1 MALQAPGHNAGAR
14 GCDLESALRS
24 GDQGEKEGGAIG
36 AVSRLAGGNGVPVL
50 PAAVEEDPSCPSVGS
65 SPPEQSRHSQPT
77 RSRRAI
83 AVHAPFSAPSARR
96 RLVATIRSSRPQL
109 SALHVPDPDP
119 VLLGHVEP
127 PENPPS
133 RPDLF

>member
-1 MALQAPGHNAGAR
+1 MRSRICVKIGGSR
-14 GCDLESALRS
+14 GE
-24 GDQGEKEGGAIG
+24 GGGGAIG

>member
-50 PAAVEEDPSCPSVGS
+50 PAAVEEDPSCP
-65 SPPEQSRHSQPT
+65 
-77 RSRRAI
+77 
-83 AVHAPFSAPSARR
+83 
-96 RLVATIRSSRPQL
+96 L
-109 SALHVPDPDP
+109 SALLRQNKAGTPSRLAAGVLLQCMHHSRHPVPDED
-119 VLLGHVEP
+119 
-127 PENPPS
+127 
-133 RPDLF
+133 